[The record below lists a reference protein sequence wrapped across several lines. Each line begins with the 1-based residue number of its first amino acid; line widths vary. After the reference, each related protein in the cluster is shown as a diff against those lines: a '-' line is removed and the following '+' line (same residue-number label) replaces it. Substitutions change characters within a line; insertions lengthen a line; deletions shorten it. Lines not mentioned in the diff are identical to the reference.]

1 MQKTLKRNVRETKM
15 NIKISGLRSGLNYN
29 DMLNPIT
36 GGFISN
42 IEEKLGSKLTMSD
55 IDDYECDLKLI
66 FIQSGGSE
74 NAFLQNLDK
83 LREPYYLLTNGSN
96 NSLAAS
102 LEIMTYITGRGKNGE
117 ILHGDVDYIADR
129 IRTLVMTE
137 KLKKSLNETVFGVM
151 GHPSDWLIASV
162 PAYDEVTKKF
172 GITFKDISLDEVK
185 QEYDR
190 AAMVNKDL
198 LPGVFDDSEK
208 VKALRVFGAFKTIAE
223 KYGLSGFTVRCFDL
237 LKPLATTG
245 CAGLALLNDEGVTAA
260 CEGDIA
266 ALISMHIVRLLT
278 GQPSFQANP
287 SRITP
292 ADNTMVLTHCTIPL
306 AMTGDIRLDTHFESG
321 IGVAIKGYLREEDV
335 TIFRL
340 SADLKSFF
348 VSDGKI
354 IKNLDEPDLCR
365 TQILVK
371 FEEDV
376 SEILKKPC
384 GNHHIVFYGHH
395 AEDIR
400 RVMRSIL

>member
-1 MQKTLKRNVRETKM
+1 M

-36 GGFISN
+36 GGFIAD
-42 IEEKLGSKLTMSD
+42 IEKELGCKLVMSD
-55 IDDYECDLKLI
+55 IADYDCDLKLI

-74 NAFLQNLDK
+74 NLFLQNLDK
-83 LREPYYLLTNGSN
+83 LKEPYYLLTNGSN

-102 LEIMTYITGRGKNGE
+102 LEIMTYITGHGKKGE

-129 IRTLVMTE
+129 IRTIG
-137 KLKKSLNETVFGVM
+137 KSQQIKNELSKTVFGVI
-151 GHPSDWLIASV
+151 GKPSDWLIASV
-162 PAYDEVTKKF
+162 PAYDVVTKKL
-172 GITFKDISLDEVK
+172 GISFKFISLDEVK
-185 QEYDR
+185 QEFDR
-190 AAMVNKDL
+190 VAMVNKEL
-198 LPGVFDDSEK
+198 LPGVFEDSEK
-208 VKALRVFGAFKTIAE
+208 TKALKTFGALKTISE
-223 KYGLSGFTVRCFDL
+223 RYGLSGFTVRCFDL

-287 SRITP
+287 SRINP
-292 ADNTMVLTHCTIPL
+292 SDNTVVLAHCTIPL
-306 AMTGDIRLDTHFESG
+306 AMTDDLRLDTHFESG
-321 IGVAIKGYLREEDV
+321 IGLAIKGYLREEDV

-340 SADLKSFF
+340 SADLENYF
-348 VSDGKI
+348 VSNGTI
-354 IKNLDEPDLCR
+354 IRNLDEPDLCR

-371 FEEDV
+371 FQSDV

-395 AEDIR
+395 ADEIR
-400 RVMRSIL
+400 RVMDELK

>member
-1 MQKTLKRNVRETKM
+1 M

-29 DMLNPIT
+29 DQLNLIT
-36 GGFISN
+36 GGFIED
-42 IEEKLGSKLTMSD
+42 IEKKLGDKLVMSD
-55 IDDYECDLKLI
+55 MADYDCDLKLI

-74 NAFLQNLDK
+74 NLFLQNLDK

-102 LEIMTYITGRGKNGE
+102 LEIMTYITANGKNGE
-117 ILHGDVDYIADR
+117 ILHGDADYIAER
-129 IRTLVMTE
+129 IRTLALTAQLRK
-137 KLKKSLNETVFGVM
+137 KLSETVFGVL

-162 PAYDEVTKKF
+162 PAYEEVEKKL
-172 GITFKDISLDEVK
+172 GIKFKDISLEEVK
-185 QEYDR
+185 QEFDR
-190 AAMVNKDL
+190 VAMVNKSL
-198 LPGVFDDSEK
+198 LPGVFDDAEK
-208 VKALRVFGAFKTIAE
+208 TKALRTYGAFKTIAE
-223 KYGLSGFTVRCFDL
+223 RYGLSGFTVRCFDL

-245 CAGLALLNDEGVTAA
+245 CAGLALLNDEGLTAA

-278 GQPSFQANP
+278 GQSSFQANP
-287 SRITP
+287 SRISP
-292 ADNTMVLTHCTIPL
+292 SDNTVVLAHCTIPL
-306 AMTGDIRLDTHFESG
+306 QMTKDLRLDTHFESG
-321 IGVAIKGYLREEDV
+321 TGVAIKGYLREEDV

-354 IKNLDEPDLCR
+354 LKNLDEPDLCR

-371 FEEDV
+371 FDEDV
-376 SEILKKPC
+376 SEILKRPC

-395 AEDIR
+395 AKDIR
-400 RVMRSIL
+400 RVMKSILID

>member
-1 MQKTLKRNVRETKM
+1 M

-29 DMLNPIT
+29 DQLNPIT
-36 GGFISN
+36 GGFIED
-42 IEEKLGSKLTMSD
+42 IEEKLGDRLEMSD
-55 IDDYECDLKLI
+55 IADYDCDLKLI

-74 NAFLQNLDK
+74 NLFLQNLDK
-83 LREPYYLLTNGSN
+83 LKEPYYLLTNGSN

-102 LEIMTYITGRGKNGE
+102 LEIMTYITGKGKNGE
-117 ILHGDVDYIADR
+117 ILHGDIDYIADR
-129 IRTLVMTE
+129 IRTLAMTSQLRK
-137 KLKKSLNETVFGVM
+137 KLSQTVFGVM

-162 PAYDEVTKKF
+162 PSYDGATQKF
-172 GITFKDISLDEVK
+172 GITFKDISLEEVK

-190 AAMVNKDL
+190 ALMVNKDL
-198 LPGVFDDSEK
+198 LPGPFDDNEK
-208 VKALRVFGAFKTIAE
+208 TKALRTFGAFKTIAE
-223 KYGLSGFTVRCFDL
+223 RYGLSGFTVRCFDL
-237 LKPLATTG
+237 LQPLATTG
-245 CAGLALLNDEGVTAA
+245 CAGLALLNDEGVTAT

-287 SRITP
+287 SRISP
-292 ADNTMVLTHCTIPL
+292 ADNTVVLAHCTIPL
-306 AMTGDIRLDTHFESG
+306 AMTKDLRLDTHFESG
-321 IGVAIKGYLREEDV
+321 TGIAIKGYLREEDV

-340 SADLKSFF
+340 SADLKNFF

-376 SEILKKPC
+376 SEILRKPC

-395 AEDIR
+395 ADDIR
-400 RVMRSIL
+400 RVMKGFGSPHR

>member
-1 MQKTLKRNVRETKM
+1 M

-29 DMLNPIT
+29 DQLNPIT
-36 GGFISN
+36 GGFIEA
-42 IEEKLGSKLTMSD
+42 IEQKLGTKLVMSD
-55 IDDYECDLKLI
+55 IADYDCDLKLI

-74 NAFLQNLDK
+74 NLFLQNLDK
-83 LREPYYLLTNGSN
+83 LQEPYYLLTNGSN

-102 LEIMTYITGRGKNGE
+102 LEIMTYITGKGKNGE
-117 ILHGDVDYIADR
+117 ILHGDIDYVADR
-129 IRTLVMTE
+129 IRMLALTMQLRR
-137 KLKKSLNETVFGVM
+137 KLSETVFGVM

-162 PAYDEVTKKF
+162 PAYDEVTKKL

-185 QEYDR
+185 QEFDR
-190 AAMVNKDL
+190 ALMVNKDL

-208 VKALRVFGAFKTIAE
+208 VKALRTFAAFKTIAE
-223 KYGLSGFTVRCFDL
+223 RYGLSGFTVRCFDL
-237 LKPLATTG
+237 LQPLATTG
-245 CAGLALLNDEGVTAA
+245 CAGLAILNDEGITAT

-278 GQPSFQANP
+278 GQTSFQANP
-287 SRITP
+287 SRISP
-292 ADNTMVLTHCTIPL
+292 ADNTAVLAHCTIPL
-306 AMTGDIRLDTHFESG
+306 AMTKDLRLDTHFESG
-321 IGVAIKGYLREEDV
+321 TGIAIKGYLKEEDV

-340 SADLKSFF
+340 SADLKNFF

-354 IKNLDEPDLCR
+354 LKNLDEPDLCR

-376 SEILKKPC
+376 SEILRKPC

-395 AEDIR
+395 ADDIR
-400 RVMRSIL
+400 RVMKSVLN

>member
-1 MQKTLKRNVRETKM
+1 M
-15 NIKISGLRSGLNYN
+15 NIKVSGLRSGLNYN
-29 DMLNPIT
+29 DQLNPIT
-36 GGFISN
+36 GGFIAD
-42 IEEKLGSKLTMSD
+42 IEKKLGDKLVMSD
-55 IDDYECDLKLI
+55 IADYDCDLKLI

-74 NAFLQNLDK
+74 NLFLQNLDK
-83 LREPYYLLTNGSN
+83 LKEPYYLLTNGSN

-102 LEIMTYITGRGKNGE
+102 LEIMTYITGNGKNGE
-117 ILHGDVDYIADR
+117 ILHGDIDYIVER
-129 IRTLVMTE
+129 IKTLALTDQ
-137 KLKKSLNETVFGVM
+137 LKKKLSETVFGVM

-162 PAYDEVTKKF
+162 PAYDEVTRKF
-172 GITFKDISLDEVK
+172 GIIFKDISLDEVK

-190 AAMVNKDL
+190 ALMVNKDL
-198 LPGVFDDSEK
+198 LPGPFDDSEK
-208 VKALRVFGAFKTIAE
+208 VKALRTFGAFKTIAE
-223 KYGLSGFTVRCFDL
+223 RYGLSGFTVRCFDL
-237 LKPLATTG
+237 LQPLATTG
-245 CAGLALLNDEGVTAA
+245 CAGLALLNDEGITAT

-287 SRITP
+287 SRISP
-292 ADNTMVLTHCTIPL
+292 ADNTVVLAHCTIPL
-306 AMTGDIRLDTHFESG
+306 AMTKDLRLDTHFESG
-321 IGVAIKGYLREEDV
+321 TGIAIKGYLREEDV

-376 SEILKKPC
+376 SEILRKPC

-395 AEDIR
+395 ADDIR
-400 RVMRSIL
+400 RVMKSILD

>member
-1 MQKTLKRNVRETKM
+1 M

-29 DMLNPIT
+29 DMLNPIA
-36 GGFISN
+36 GGFISE
-42 IEEKLGSKLTMSD
+42 IEEKLGCKLTMGD
-55 IDDYECDLKLI
+55 IDDYNCDLKLI
-66 FIQSGGSE
+66 YIQSGGSE
-74 NAFLQNLDK
+74 NLFLKNLDK
-83 LREPYYLLTNGSN
+83 LKEPYYLLTNGSN

-102 LEIMTYITGRGKNGE
+102 LEIMTYITGKGKNGE
-117 ILHGDVDYIADR
+117 ILHGDVDYIAER

-137 KLKKSLNETVFGVM
+137 KLKKSLKETVFGVM

-162 PAYDEVTKKF
+162 PSYEEVTQKL

-185 QEYDR
+185 QEFDK
-190 AAMVNKDL
+190 AVMVNKDL
-198 LPGVFDDSEK
+198 LPGVFDEEEK
-208 VKALRVFGAFKTIAE
+208 IKALRTFAAFKTLAD

-245 CAGLALLNDEGVTAA
+245 CVGLALLNDEGITAA

-266 ALISMHIVRLLT
+266 ALISMHIVKLLT

-287 SRITP
+287 SKITP
-292 ADNTMVLTHCTIPL
+292 ADNTMVLAHCTIPL
-306 AMTGDIRLDTHFESG
+306 AMTEDLRLDTHFESG
-321 IGVAIKGYLREEDV
+321 TGVAIKGYLHEEDV

-340 SADLKSFF
+340 SADLKNFF
-348 VSDGKI
+348 VSDGEI
-354 IKNLDEPDLCR
+354 LQNLDEPDLCR

-371 FEEDV
+371 FKEDV

-395 AEDIR
+395 AEDIK
-400 RVMRSIL
+400 RVMSNIL

>member
-1 MQKTLKRNVRETKM
+1 
-15 NIKISGLRSGLNYN
+15 
-29 DMLNPIT
+29 
-36 GGFISN
+36 
-42 IEEKLGSKLTMSD
+42 
-55 IDDYECDLKLI
+55 
-66 FIQSGGSE
+66 
-74 NAFLQNLDK
+74 
-83 LREPYYLLTNGSN
+83 
-96 NSLAAS
+96 
-102 LEIMTYITGRGKNGE
+102 MTYISGMGKNGE

-137 KLKKSLNETVFGVM
+137 KLKKSLSETVFGVM

-266 ALISMHIVRLLT
+266 ALISMHIVKLLT

-292 ADNTMVLTHCTIPL
+292 ADNTMVLAHCTIPL

-321 IGVAIKGYLREEDV
+321 TGVAIKGYLREEDV

-395 AEDIR
+395 ADDIR

>member
-1 MQKTLKRNVRETKM
+1 M

-29 DMLNPIT
+29 DQLNPIT
-36 GGFISN
+36 GGFIAD
-42 IEEKLGSKLTMSD
+42 IEKKLDDSLVMSD
-55 IDDYECDLKLI
+55 IADYDCDLKLI

-74 NAFLQNLDK
+74 NLFLQNLDK
-83 LREPYYLLTNGSN
+83 LKEPYYLLTNGSN

-102 LEIMTYITGRGKNGE
+102 LEIMTYITGKGKNGE
-117 ILHGDVDYIADR
+117 ILHGDIDYIADR
-129 IRTLVMTE
+129 IRTLAMTSQLRK
-137 KLKKSLNETVFGVM
+137 KLSQTVFGVM

-162 PAYDEVTKKF
+162 PAYDEATKKF

-278 GQPSFQANP
+278 GQPSFQTNP

-292 ADNTMVLTHCTIPL
+292 ADNTMVLAHCTIPL

-321 IGVAIKGYLREEDV
+321 TGVAIKGYLREEDV

>member
-1 MQKTLKRNVRETKM
+1 M

-36 GGFISN
+36 GGFISD
-42 IEEKLGSKLTMSD
+42 IEEKLGSKLNMSD

-74 NAFLQNLDK
+74 NLFLQNLDK
-83 LREPYYLLTNGSN
+83 LKEPYYLLTNGSN

-102 LEIMTYITGRGKNGE
+102 LEIMTFITGRGKNGE

-137 KLKKSLNETVFGVM
+137 KLKKSLSETVFGVM

-162 PAYDEVTKKF
+162 PAYDEVTKKL
-172 GITFKDISLDEVK
+172 GVTFNDISLDEVK

-190 AAMVNKDL
+190 VAMVNKDL

-208 VKALRVFGAFKTIAE
+208 VKALRVFGAFKTIAD
-223 KYGLSGFTVRCFDL
+223 KYDLSGFTVRCFDL

-266 ALISMHIVRLLT
+266 ALISMHIVKLLT

-287 SRITP
+287 SRIIP
-292 ADNTMVLTHCTIPL
+292 ADNTMVLAHCTIPL
-306 AMTGDIRLDTHFESG
+306 AMTRDQRLDTHFESG
-321 IGVAIKGYLREEDV
+321 TGVAIKGYLREEDV
-335 TIFRL
+335 TVFRL
-340 SADLKSFF
+340 SADLKNFF

-365 TQILVK
+365 TQILVRL
-371 FEEDV
+371 EEDV

-395 AEDIR
+395 ADDIR
-400 RVMRSIL
+400 RVMRNIL

>member
-1 MQKTLKRNVRETKM
+1 M

-29 DMLNPIT
+29 DQLNPIT
-36 GGFISN
+36 GGFIAD
-42 IEEKLGSKLTMSD
+42 IEKKLDDSLVMSD
-55 IDDYECDLKLI
+55 IADYDCDLKLI

-74 NAFLQNLDK
+74 NLFLQNFDK
-83 LREPYYLLTNGSN
+83 LKEPYYLLTNGSN

-102 LEIMTYITGRGKNGE
+102 LEIMTYITGKGKNGE
-117 ILHGDVDYIADR
+117 ILHGDIDYIADR
-129 IRTLVMTE
+129 IRTLAMASQLRK
-137 KLKKSLNETVFGVM
+137 KLAQTVFGVM

-162 PAYDEVTKKF
+162 PSYDEAAQKF
-172 GITFKDISLDEVK
+172 GITFKDISLDEVR
-185 QEYDR
+185 QEFDR
-190 AAMVNKDL
+190 ALMVNKDL
-198 LPGVFDDSEK
+198 LPGPFDDNEK
-208 VKALRVFGAFKTIAE
+208 VKALRTFGAFKTIAE
-223 KYGLSGFTVRCFDL
+223 RYGLSGFTVRCFDL
-237 LKPLATTG
+237 LQPLATTG
-245 CAGLALLNDEGVTAA
+245 CAGLAILNDEGVTAT

-287 SRITP
+287 SRISP
-292 ADNTMVLTHCTIPL
+292 ADNTVVLAHCTIPL
-306 AMTGDIRLDTHFESG
+306 AMTKDLRLDTHFESG
-321 IGVAIKGYLREEDV
+321 TGIAIKGYLREEDV

-340 SADLKSFF
+340 SADLKNFF

-376 SEILKKPC
+376 SQILRKPC

-395 AEDIR
+395 ADDIR
-400 RVMRSIL
+400 RVMKDILSA

>member
-1 MQKTLKRNVRETKM
+1 M

-36 GGFISN
+36 GGFISD
-42 IEEKLGSKLTMSD
+42 IESKLGCELSMSD
-55 IDDYECDLKLI
+55 IDDYDCDLKLI
-66 FIQSGGSE
+66 FVQSGGSE
-74 NAFLQNLDK
+74 NLFLQNLDK
-83 LREPYYLLTNGSN
+83 LKEPYYLLTNGSN

-102 LEIMTYITGRGKNGE
+102 LEIMTFITSKGKNGE

-137 KLKKSLNETVFGVM
+137 KLKKSLNETVFGVL
-151 GHPSDWLIASV
+151 GQPSDWLIASV
-162 PAYDEVTKKF
+162 PSYEEVTKKL

-185 QEYDR
+185 NEYDH
-190 AAMVNKDL
+190 ALMVNKDL
-198 LPGVFDDSEK
+198 LPGVFDDDEK
-208 VKALRVFGAFKTIAE
+208 VKALRTFGAFKTIADR
-223 KYGLSGFTVRCFDL
+223 YGLSGFTVRCFDL

-245 CAGLALLNDEGVTAA
+245 CAGLAILNDEGITAA

-266 ALISMHIVRLLT
+266 ALISMHIVKLLT

-287 SRITP
+287 SRISP
-292 ADNTMVLTHCTIPL
+292 SDNTMVLAHCTIPM
-306 AMTGDIRLDTHFESG
+306 AMTDDLRLDTHFESG
-321 IGVAIKGYLREEDV
+321 TGIAIKGYLREEDV

-340 SADLKSFF
+340 SADLKNFF
-348 VSDGKI
+348 VSDGTI

-400 RVMRSIL
+400 RVMRDIL

>member
-1 MQKTLKRNVRETKM
+1 M

-36 GGFISN
+36 GGFISD

-74 NAFLQNLDK
+74 NLFLQNLDK

-137 KLKKSLNETVFGVM
+137 KLKKSLSETVFGVM

-245 CAGLALLNDEGVTAA
+245 CTGLALLNDEGVTAA

-266 ALISMHIVRLLT
+266 ALISMHIVKLLT

-292 ADNTMVLTHCTIPL
+292 ADNTMVLAHCTIPL

-321 IGVAIKGYLREEDV
+321 TGVAIKGYLREEDV

>member
-1 MQKTLKRNVRETKM
+1 M

-36 GGFISN
+36 GGCIAE
-42 IEEKLGSKLTMSD
+42 IEEKLGCKLTMSD
-55 IDDYECDLKLI
+55 IDDYDCDLKLI

-74 NAFLQNLDK
+74 NLFLQNVDK
-83 LREPYYLLTNGSN
+83 LKEPYYLLTNGSN

-102 LEIMTYITGRGKNGE
+102 LEIMTYITSNGKNGE
-117 ILHGDVDYIADR
+117 ILHGDVAYVADR
-129 IRTLVMTE
+129 IKTLVMTE
-137 KLKKSLNETVFGVM
+137 KLKKSLSETVFGVM

-162 PAYDEVTKKF
+162 PSYEEATKKL
-172 GITFKDISLDEVK
+172 GVTFKDISLDEVK
-185 QEYDR
+185 QEYER
-190 AAMVNKDL
+190 TLMVNKDL
-198 LPGVFDDSEK
+198 LPGVFDDAEK
-208 VKALRVFGAFKTIAE
+208 TKALRTFGALKTIAE

-266 ALISMHIVRLLT
+266 ALISMHIVKLLT

-287 SRITP
+287 SRISP
-292 ADNTMVLTHCTIPL
+292 ADNTMVLAHCTIPL
-306 AMTGDIRLDTHFESG
+306 AMTDDLRLDTHFESG
-321 IGVAIKGYLREEDV
+321 TGVAIKGYLREEDV

-340 SADLKSFF
+340 SADLKNYF

-354 IKNLDEPDLCR
+354 IRNLDEPDLCR

-371 FEEDV
+371 LEEDV
-376 SEILKKPC
+376 SDILKKPC

-395 AEDIR
+395 AEDIK

>member
-1 MQKTLKRNVRETKM
+1 MKTS
-15 NIKISGLRSGLNYN
+15 IC
-29 DMLNPIT
+29 IT
-36 GGFISN
+36 
-42 IEEKLGSKLTMSD
+42 L
-55 IDDYECDLKLI
+55 
-66 FIQSGGSE
+66 
-74 NAFLQNLDK
+74 
-83 LREPYYLLTNGSN
+83 
-96 NSLAAS
+96 SLA
-102 LEIMTYITGRGKNGE
+102 I
-117 ILHGDVDYIADR
+117 ILNACEKPSKMYHRPDR
-129 IRTLVMTE
+129 IGDDQLVPDAEIGKPLPKWQEGCLDIHYINSARGECTFYILPDGTTMLVDAGETTLDIAP
-137 KLKKSLNETVFGVM
+137 KPN
-151 GHPSDWLIASV
+151 ASV
-162 PAYDEVTKKF
+162 PAYDEVTRKF

-208 VKALRVFGAFKTIAE
+208 VKALRVFGAFKTITE

-292 ADNTMVLTHCTIPL
+292 ADNTMVLAHCTIPL

-321 IGVAIKGYLREEDV
+321 TGVAIKGYLREEDV

>member
-1 MQKTLKRNVRETKM
+1 M

-29 DMLNPIT
+29 DQLNPIT
-36 GGFISN
+36 GGFIED
-42 IEEKLGSKLTMSD
+42 IEKKLGDSLVMSD
-55 IDDYECDLKLI
+55 IADYDCDLKLI

-74 NAFLQNLDK
+74 NLFLQNLDK
-83 LREPYYLLTNGSN
+83 LKEPYYLLTNGSN

-102 LEIMTYITGRGKNGE
+102 LEIMTYITGKGKNGE
-117 ILHGDVDYIADR
+117 ILHGDIDYIADR
-129 IRTLVMTE
+129 IRTLAMTSQLRK
-137 KLKKSLNETVFGVM
+137 KLSQTVFGVM

-162 PAYDEVTKKF
+162 PSYDEATQKF

-185 QEYDR
+185 QEFDR
-190 AAMVNKDL
+190 ALMVNKDL
-198 LPGVFDDSEK
+198 LPGPFDDTEK
-208 VKALRVFGAFKTIAE
+208 VKALRTFGAFKTIAE
-223 KYGLSGFTVRCFDL
+223 RYGLSGFTVRCFDL
-237 LKPLATTG
+237 LQPLATTG
-245 CAGLALLNDEGVTAA
+245 CAGLAILNDEGVTAT

-287 SRITP
+287 SRISP
-292 ADNTMVLTHCTIPL
+292 ADNTVVLAHCTIPL
-306 AMTGDIRLDTHFESG
+306 AMTKDLRLDTHFESG
-321 IGVAIKGYLREEDV
+321 TGIAIKGYLREEDV

-340 SADLKSFF
+340 SADLKNFF

-376 SEILKKPC
+376 SEILRKPC

-395 AEDIR
+395 ANDIR
-400 RVMRSIL
+400 RVMKDILSV